1 MGRRLAAGLPAT
13 PLASGTGV
21 GSVSHALLPSLAP
34 CWTLSQVAANASS
47 PRGFVYKGRE
57 KERERERER
66 ERKREDVRALIVVA
80 HGVAV
85 DGARGLV
92 GRSPPLVS
100 DDIDTDPAERA
111 LERKLARLLKSTL
124 ALALPLSLKLLGLAE
139 PDGAFD
145 MGPEERAEETVEH
158 ERLPDEDR
166 EAGRLEE

>member
-1 MGRRLAAGLPAT
+1 LQQTHRHPE
-13 PLASGTGV
+13 
-21 GSVSHALLPSLAP
+21 ALYTKAE
-34 CWTLSQVAANASS
+34 
-47 PRGFVYKGRE
+47 RK
-57 KERERERER
+57 RERERER

-111 LERKLARLLKSTL
+111 LERKLARLLKNTL